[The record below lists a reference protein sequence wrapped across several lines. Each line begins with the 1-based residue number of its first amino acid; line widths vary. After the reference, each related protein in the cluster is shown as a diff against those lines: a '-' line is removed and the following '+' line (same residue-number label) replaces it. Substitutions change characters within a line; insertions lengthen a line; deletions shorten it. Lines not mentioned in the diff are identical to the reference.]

1 MRAFFI
7 RLQIPFIY
15 SNYRIPLAFRPRFM
29 FGEHVMINLI
39 NKKETLVKLIYENP
53 SLSNDCVQTN
63 GVNIVQLAIDAKN
76 LIEENLRLTNKFL
89 LLENR
94 ELAAVQYAREIIK
107 DGQKEVQ
114 NIVNEILESDTFY
127 LDNEQS
133 IRDAVTNH
141 CDDCLEDLVSDE
153 IERQLS
159 KTLDDAIE
167 AQVKELATARIDLD
181 GEPFEEKVHE
191 IVRDL
196 INDGSIT
203 INLDHHL

>member
-1 MRAFFI
+1 
-7 RLQIPFIY
+7 
-15 SNYRIPLAFRPRFM
+15 M
-29 FGEHVMINLI
+29 FGEYIMISLI
-39 NKKETLVKLIYENP
+39 NKRETLVKLIDENP
-53 SLSNDCVQTN
+53 NLSNDCVQTN
-63 GVNIVQLAIDAKN
+63 GVNIVKLAIDAKN
-76 LIEENLRLTNKFL
+76 LIEENMRLNNKNL

-107 DGQKEVQ
+107 DGQKEVT
-114 NIVNEILESDTFY
+114 NIVNQTLESDTFY
-127 LDNEQS
+127 LNNEQS
-133 IRDAVTNH
+133 IRDAVTSQL
-141 CDDCLEDLVSDE
+141 DDCLADLISDE
-153 IERQLS
+153 IDNQLS

-167 AQVKELATARIDLD
+167 AQVKEMSTARMDLD